1 LVRVSG
7 GKNETAKAE
16 RDLLDYSKSLAKAL
30 KTGLGSD
37 KKVKALEL
45 ANALLK
51 NDLAVARS
59 KLKDAAKENNSNR
72 KQIDNQLD
80 AKHQL
85 RLSLA
90 KIDLKKHKLTLSRE
104 LEKKRKR
111 DDIHYHRLAE
121 IAAREASSKRVKET
135 AASHKTRV
143 KEKALETSTQ
153 RVQTMLKTYQ
163 GTNSGQFPSGRT
175 DLENVSSR
183 TANLPVKE
191 HCQLTLLF
199 FYDGCE

>member
-1 LVRVSG
+1 MSLKSKKCRVFQLAAKENIGSLLARVSG
-7 GKNETAKAE
+7 GKNETAKAKK
-16 RDLLDYSKSLAKAL
+16 DLLDYSKSLAKAL
-30 KTGLGSD
+30 KTGSGGD

-51 NDLAVARS
+51 NDLTVARS

-72 KQIDNQLD
+72 KQIDDQLD

-90 KIDLKKHKLTLSRE
+90 KIDLKKHKLTLSQE

-111 DDIHYHRLAE
+111 DNIHHHRLAE

-135 AASHKTRV
+135 AASQKTRV

-153 RVQTMLKTYQ
+153 RVQIM
-163 GTNSGQFPSGRT
+163 
-175 DLENVSSR
+175 LEN
-183 TANLPVKE
+183 LPGYQFGPVPEWPYQFGK
-191 HCQLTLLF
+191 
-199 FYDGCE
+199 CE